1 MAQDRAE
8 LDREA
13 IARLENGLR
22 LVALRHLG
30 TPEAAGESVQETM
43 VRGLAAV
50 REGRVR
56 TPDRLGAYF
65 RGILHN
71 VICDELRRRG
81 TTTSLEAV
89 PEPAAR
95 PGDALSTLVAGEQ
108 VERVRCALSTLSE
121 ADRECMRLSFYEGL
135 KPREIATRLG
145 EPPARIRKR
154 HSRALQ
160 RLREAYFA
168 QADGRPRSD
177 VVTNSG
183 SVRPV
188 EGATTRREAR
198 EGSRQAHE
206 R

>member
-1 MAQDRAE
+1 
-8 LDREA
+8 
-13 IARLENGLR
+13 
-22 LVALRHLG
+22 
-30 TPEAAGESVQETM
+30 
-43 VRGLAAV
+43 V

-56 TPDRLGAYF
+56 DPTRLGAYF

-71 VICDELRRRG
+71 VICDELRKRG
-81 TTTSLEAV
+81 TTTGLAGRS
-89 PEPAAR
+89 EPVAH
-95 PGDALSTLVAGEQ
+95 PGDALSALVTREQ
-108 VERVRCALSTLSE
+108 AERVRRALATLND
-121 ADRECMRLSFYEGL
+121 AARECIRLSFYEGL
-135 KPREIATRLG
+135 KPREIAARLG

-168 QADGRPRSD
+168 QTDGRPWSE

-183 SVRPV
+183 SARPV
-188 EGATTRREAR
+188 EGATVRREAR